1 MILRD
6 PNEGECKVKK
16 GFVQTTN
23 FRLLK
28 EAEKIVERRGAR
40 EASLVLIQGKF
51 GIGKSEMTERWASE
65 NGHVFIRAKKVWS
78 PRSMLE
84 DIAAEL
90 GVAVRGSAKD
100 IENRI
105 TQHLAQTMQAL
116 IIDEADYLA
125 DMKSAAKLETIRDI
139 SDVTGTMVFLVGM
152 QDFPAIVQRY
162 EHIASRVAR
171 IVQLHPLSLADVQ
184 ATCKAKAEVAL
195 SPALVEQIHRDSK
208 GRMRHVLNAIAN
220 IEVWAE
226 TNSWTDVDVAHV
238 KGKPLCTDFT
248 GHIAANKG
256 V

>member
-1 MILRD
+1 M
-6 PNEGECKVKK
+6 KK
-16 GFVQTTN
+16 GFVQTAN

-40 EASLVLIQGKF
+40 EAGLVLIQGKY
-51 GIGKSEMTERWASE
+51 GIGKSELTERWASE
-65 NGHVFIRAKKVWS
+65 NGHVFIRSKKVWT

-84 DIAAEL
+84 DVATAL
-90 GVAVRGSAKD
+90 GLSLRGTAKD
-100 IENRI
+100 VENRI
-105 TQHLAQTMQAL
+105 TAHLTQTMQTL
-116 IIDEADYLA
+116 IFDEADYLA

-139 SDVTGTMVFLVGM
+139 TDVTGTMVFLIGM
-152 QDFPAIVQRY
+152 ENFPAIVQRY

-195 SPALVEQIHRDSK
+195 TPALVEQIHRDSK

-226 TNSWTDVDVAHV
+226 ANSWSEVDVAHV
-238 KGKPLCTDFT
+238 KGKPLCADFT
-248 GHIAANKG
+248 GHMAANRS

>member
-28 EAEKIVERRGAR
+28 EAEKIVARRGAR

-184 ATCKAKAEVAL
+184 A
-195 SPALVEQIHRDSK
+195 SWP
-208 GRMRHVLNAIAN
+208 VL
-220 IEVWAE
+220 
-226 TNSWTDVDVAHV
+226 
-238 KGKPLCTDFT
+238 KPPPWPKSATSLT
-248 GHIAANKG
+248 AAWPSTKCSTEARRAM
-256 V
+256 